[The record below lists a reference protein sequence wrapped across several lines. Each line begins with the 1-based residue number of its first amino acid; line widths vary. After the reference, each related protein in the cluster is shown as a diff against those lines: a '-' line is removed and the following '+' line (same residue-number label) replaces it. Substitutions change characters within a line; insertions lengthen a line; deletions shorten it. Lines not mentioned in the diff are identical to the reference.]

1 MIAMRDLERALGEV
15 KPSIGA
21 WLETAR
27 NVALFANESG
37 DYDDLLAYLKRRK
50 LA

>member
-1 MIAMRDLERALGEV
+1 MNMGDLLRAIDEV

-27 NVALFANESG
+27 NVALFANEG
-37 DYDDLLAYLKRRK
+37 GQYDDLLKYLKKRK
-50 LA
+50 LL